1 MSSIKLSV
9 WRILTDK
16 AQQCFVEWLSCTSVY
31 LCVKRLCSTQIP
43 NYVLKNSKIWLE
55 KDLGYKEMNFIRQSK
70 LPLYT
75 KFHVDAT
82 RLGTLL
88 KPEMISLD
96 FSRRISSQLEQC
108 NYFNFV
114 TAGHVLIHSTLVT
127 LEVKKVYG
135 DFSASLYIS
144 FQYVKRNDYF
154 RFAARQVRAV

>member
-43 NYVLKNSKIWLE
+43 NYI
-55 KDLGYKEMNFIRQSK
+55 YKEMNFIRQSK

-75 KFHVDAT
+75 KFHVNAT

-88 KPEMISLD
+88 EPEMISLD
-96 FSRRISSQLEQC
+96 FSRRISSQLEQY

-114 TAGHVLIHSTLVT
+114 TAGYVFIHLALVT
-127 LEVKKVYG
+127 PEVKKVYG

-144 FQYVKRNDYF
+144 FQSPYVKRNDYF